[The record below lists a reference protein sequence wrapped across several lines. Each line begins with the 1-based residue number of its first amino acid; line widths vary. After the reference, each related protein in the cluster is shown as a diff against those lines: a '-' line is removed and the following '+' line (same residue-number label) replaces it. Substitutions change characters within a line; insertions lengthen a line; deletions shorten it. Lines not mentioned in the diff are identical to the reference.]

1 MALFDYDLSIVP
13 EIDFAEKDASIVQA
27 EVIYNYENYFALITK
42 INKTLGRADPVRIFL
57 LTVIYQLVVQRSIVD
72 STGKN
77 NLIKYA
83 KEDFL
88 DNIGARWGPTR
99 GIRLPAR
106 KAGCILRFSLSAAIT
121 IDAIIPFKIQAQSNN
136 GIIFET
142 IKEAIIPIGEL
153 AIDVEAKA
161 AEAGSLANG
170 LLPGQITQLVSW
182 NAPYLVQ
189 VVNLDV
195 TSGGSEVESDD
206 RFRMRIWMAPESFS
220 VAGPYGAYEYW
231 AASAN
236 SNITDVSVWS
246 DANHAGQVFI
256 FFIMEN
262 GRLPTPVEILQVY
275 DICSADKIRPLTD
288 EVFVQVPML
297 KEVLVKATFWIVRS
311 KVAFAQDVRDA
322 VYKAWED
329 YKIWQRSEIARDIN
343 PSVLVQMLIDGGAK
357 RVVVDTPLFD
367 DPTNFVDNLS
377 VARVDPFSELTYG
390 GLEDE

>member
-57 LTVIYQLVVQRSIVD
+57 LTIIYQLVVQRGIVD

-83 KEDFL
+83 REDFL

-106 KAGCILRFSLSAAIT
+106 RAGCKLRFSLSATIT
-121 IDAIIPFKIQAQSNN
+121 VDAIIPYKTQAQSNN

-142 IKEAIIPIGEL
+142 VKEAIIPIGETQ
-153 AIDVEAKA
+153 IDVDALA
-161 AEAGSLANG
+161 ADPGMLANG
-170 LLPGQITQLVSW
+170 LIPGQITQLVSW
-182 NAPYLVQ
+182 NAPYLVY
-189 VVNLDV
+189 VTNIDT

-246 DANHAGQVFI
+246 DAAHAGQVYI

-262 GRLPTPVEILQVY
+262 GRLPTAGEIAQVEGT
-275 DICSADKIRPLTD
+275 CNADKIRPLTD
-288 EVFVQVPML
+288 EVFVQAPIL
-297 KEVLVKATFWIVRS
+297 KEVLVTATFWIDRS
-311 KVAFAQDVRDA
+311 KTAFAQDVRDA
-322 VYKAWED
+322 VYKAWAD
-329 YKIWQRSEIARDIN
+329 YIIWQRSEIARDIN
-343 PSVLVQMLIDGGAK
+343 PSVLVQMLVDGGAK
-357 RVVVDTPLFD
+357 RVLIETPLFD
-367 DPTNFVDNLS
+367 DPANIVDDLS
-377 VARVDPFSELTYG
+377 VARVDPLSTLTYG
-390 GLEDE
+390 GLEDK